1 MTSDLIN
8 ADEEQA
14 ILGALW
20 MDPASVDYVADA
32 ISQTDFGV
40 GVFGRM
46 FAETVAAHAEGV
58 KAIPFRIASA
68 FSDDAEFIELG
79 GRQWLFSQTEQS
91 ASVVGLPDFVRD
103 IANLAKRRRLRA
115 ELERASAKLSE
126 NLEDAI
132 GIADGALWSAI
143 KGRDASDMESI
154 ADTMDRVYARIDASR
169 NRREPPGIFA
179 ADFPA
184 WNRLTGT
191 MERGQFIIL
200 AGRPGMGKTAVAGH
214 IATGVGKTGKAV
226 LFISLEMRATE
237 IGLRMVADCA
247 YTQRGG
253 PAYARLLNG
262 DLTNAEMDSVIV
274 ARDSIA
280 SIPLTI
286 SDNGR
291 ITSDKL
297 AAMVRRH
304 KRRCEMR
311 GEDLGLVIVDYLQR
325 VQTEGRHRSNYET
338 VSEVSMAMKAIAI
351 DNDVPVLALAQLSR
365 AVEQREDK
373 RPMLSDLRDSGQ
385 IEQDADSVMFLYR
398 PEYYLM
404 QCKPDPASVKYMQ
417 WEADLQ
423 KASNKLE
430 IIAAKR
436 RNGETGSDWCHFI
449 ASHQAIRPKD
459 FFQMRAVA

>member
-1 MTSDLIN
+1 MKDFANQIYEMS
-8 ADEEQA
+8 
-14 ILGALW
+14 ILGSMW
-20 MDPASVDYVADA
+20 VDPSCIDYVSDA
-32 ISQTDFGV
+32 LNAQDFSDPL
-40 GVFGRM
+40 FGRM
-46 FAETVAAHAEGV
+46 FSATLAAHADGV
-58 KAIPFRIASA
+58 KHPAMRIASDFA
-68 FSDDAEFIELG
+68 DDPDLAELG
-79 GRQWLFSQTEQS
+79 GRGWIFRQTES
-91 ASVVGLPDFVRD
+91 PAIIGLPDFLKEVAD
-103 IANLAKRRRLRA
+103 LAKRRRLRS
-115 ELERASAKLSE
+115 ELDRASNA
-126 NLEDAI
+126 LEGDFETAV
-132 GIADGALWSAI
+132 GIADSALWTAI

-154 ADTMDRVYARIDASR
+154 SDTMDRVYARIDASR
-169 NRREPPGIFA
+169 NRREPPGVIA

-191 MERGQFIIL
+191 MERGQLIIL

-214 IATGVGKTGKAV
+214 IATGVAKTGKSV
-226 LFISLEMRATE
+226 LFISLEMRAVE
-237 IGLRMVADCA
+237 IGLRMVADSA

-262 DLTNAEMDSVIV
+262 DLTNAEMDSVAV
-274 ARDSIA
+274 AKDSIA

-291 ITSDKL
+291 ITSERL

-311 GEDLGLVIVDYLQR
+311 GEALGLVIVDYLQR

-338 VSEVSMAMKAIAI
+338 VSEVSMAMKSIAI

-365 AVEQREDK
+365 EVEKRDDK

-404 QCKPDPASVKYMQ
+404 QCRPDPASAKYMQ
-417 WEADLQ
+417 WETDLQ

-449 ASHQAIRPKD
+449 AAHQAIRPKD
-459 FFQMRAVA
+459 FFQVRAVA